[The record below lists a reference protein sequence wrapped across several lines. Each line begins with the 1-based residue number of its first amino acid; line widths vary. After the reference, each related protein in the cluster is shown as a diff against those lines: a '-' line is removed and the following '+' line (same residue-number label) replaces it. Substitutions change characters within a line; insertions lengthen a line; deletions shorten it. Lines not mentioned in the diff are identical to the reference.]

1 MLRRKILII
10 CYNVTPDNSA
20 QAQQLTPLIHALSE
34 FCDIKLVS
42 GQFLGE
48 ANLANAKVFK
58 DAYKLEETKTLISR
72 KIPLLHSALLRL
84 LPFYGKLPDHLGHL
98 TKRITSNIARD
109 VLPSFYPDVIISFG
123 HPMSDHL
130 IGHAL
135 ARDYAIPLITHFS
148 DPWANNPYFKNLFP
162 LTDSLFNNRFEK
174 LVTSH
179 AAAVI
184 FTNRFGLEHFLKYRE
199 DSLKK
204 KCFVVPHSIPKVTDD
219 GLNLIGVADQFIIRH
234 VGSLYGL
241 RNADALLSS
250 MLLLEKHFPNV
261 INQIELEF
269 VGYLSRSVQSKIRNY
284 SGKIKI
290 KMVGQVSS
298 EEAAELMRKS
308 SLLVSIDADITPN
321 IFLPSKVFDYLG
333 NNNCVLAISP
343 DGATSDFA
351 NTVGFPCFDPKQLR
365 SIANEINSVI
375 EGKSIFPKNLHKY
388 TARENAIKLT
398 EIVEKLF

>member
-1 MLRRKILII
+1 MLKRKILII
-10 CYNVTPDNSA
+10 CYHVSPDNSA

-34 FCDIKLVS
+34 FCDVKLVS
-42 GQFLGE
+42 GNFLGE
-48 ANLANAKVFK
+48 AAVANAKVFK
-58 DAYKLEETKTLISR
+58 DAYKLQETKTLISR
-72 KIPLLHSALLRL
+72 KIPLLHSVLLRI
-84 LPFYGKLPDHLGHL
+84 LPFYGKSPDHLSHL
-98 TKRITSNIARD
+98 AKEMTSNIARD

-135 ARDYAIPLITHFS
+135 ARDYAIPLVTHFS
-148 DPWANNPYFKNLFP
+148 DPWGNNPYFKKNFP
-162 LTDSLFNNRFEK
+162 LTDWFYNVRFEK

-184 FTNRFGLEHFLKYRE
+184 FTNKFGLEHFLKYRE
-199 DSLKK
+199 DSFKE
-204 KCFVVPHSIPKVTDD
+204 KCFEIPHSIPKVSYD
-219 GLNLIGVADQFIIRH
+219 GLNSNWVAGQFIIRH

-269 VGYLSRSVQSKIRNY
+269 VGYLSRSVKSKVSNY

-290 KMVGQVSS
+290 KVVGLVSP
-298 EEAAELMRKS
+298 EEAADLMRQS
-308 SLLVSIDADITPN
+308 SLLVSIDANIMPN

-333 NNNCVLAISP
+333 NNNCILAISP

-351 NTVGFPCFDPKQLR
+351 KVVGFPCFDPKQLR
-365 SIANEINSVI
+365 LIANEINSVV
-375 EGKSIFPKNLHKY
+375 EGKSINPKNLHKF
-388 TARENAIKLT
+388 TARENAIKLN
-398 EIVEKLF
+398 EIVEKIF